1 MHFSPAPRS
10 QQSRRRQGRAPTF
23 PQRPPFPAPPTPIL
37 CLSTTVTA
45 KSSLGSSEDRLRTT
59 GLRVFFLPAL
69 DPHLKTDMAL
79 NLPLKVT
86 CHSPYSFPVS
96 SLICSLFSV
105 MMKITK
111 PIDRTTQVEQDPDIS
126 SLRGVAGRAQGPHGP
141 QEVAGTMEGASAWW
155 VLGPQAGYWPG

>member
-1 MHFSPAPRS
+1 MPS
-10 QQSRRRQGRAPTF
+10 
-23 PQRPPFPAPPTPIL
+23 PIL
-37 CLSTTVTA
+37 RLSTTVTA
-45 KSSLGSSEDRLRTT
+45 KSLGSSEDRLRTT

-69 DPHLKTDMAL
+69 DPNLKTDMAL

-155 VLGPQAGYWPG
+155 VLGPRAGY